1 MIRIS
6 VTDQATDLRIE
17 SMIGGVVNDLGIDNV
32 GVVLIINGKLSFGTI
47 PTWTAMFVSLGVRTT
62 LCGDANDFQWAIH
75 DLYTTWPNTFKI
87 TMMCTWG

>member
-1 MIRIS
+1 
-6 VTDQATDLRIE
+6 
-17 SMIGGVVNDLGIDNV
+17 MIGGVVNDLGIDNV

-75 DLYTTWPNTFKI
+75 DLAQHLQDCHDVC
-87 TMMCTWG
+87 MGLDD